1 MTQVTLPTAL
11 GPQEDLRTVVESRT
25 REWHF
30 HIYFLLQSPTE
41 TAAALAL
48 RDAVLRLRRDG
59 TQSAR
64 QSRFFTDHDV
74 GAFVAVPLQRVN
86 KEPIGPHPAGSYE
99 IWVPDTSFS
108 EVFFYLATNRGN
120 LSILVHPLTSQ
131 QRRDHETRNAWLGTP
146 WPIYLDGLPRKSDE
160 VPLQYPELRL
170 GWSTAPEDEISLDER
185 RRRGAKIEAL
195 LANDPEAAPAPVN

>member
-1 MTQVTLPTAL
+1 MMTQVTLPTAL
-11 GPQEDLRTVVESRT
+11 GPQEDLQTVVESRT

-59 TQSAR
+59 
-64 QSRFFTDHDV
+64 
-74 GAFVAVPLQRVN
+74 AFVAVPLHRVN

-170 GWSTAPEDEISLDER
+170 GWSAAPENEISLDER
-185 RRRGAKIEAL
+185 RRRGARIEAL
-195 LANDPEAAPAPVN
+195 LANDPEAAPAPVD

>member
-11 GPQEDLRTVVESRT
+11 GPQEDLQTVVESRT

-59 TQSAR
+59 
-64 QSRFFTDHDV
+64 
-74 GAFVAVPLQRVN
+74 AFVAVPLHRVN
-86 KEPIGPHPAGSYE
+86 KDPIGPHPAGSYE

-170 GWSTAPEDEISLDER
+170 GWSAAPEDEISLDER

>member
-11 GPQEDLRTVVESRT
+11 GPQEDLQTVVESRT

-59 TQSAR
+59 
-64 QSRFFTDHDV
+64 
-74 GAFVAVPLQRVN
+74 AFVAVPLHRVN

-170 GWSTAPEDEISLDER
+170 GWSAAPEDEISLDER

-195 LANDPEAAPAPVN
+195 LANDPEAAPAPVD

>member
-11 GPQEDLRTVVESRT
+11 GPQEDLQTVVESRT

-59 TQSAR
+59 
-64 QSRFFTDHDV
+64 
-74 GAFVAVPLQRVN
+74 AFVAVPLHRVN

-170 GWSTAPEDEISLDER
+170 GWSAAPENEISLDER

-195 LANDPEAAPAPVN
+195 LANDPEAAPAPVD

>member
-11 GPQEDLRTVVESRT
+11 GPQEDLQTVVESRT

-48 RDAVLRLRRDG
+48 RDAVLRLRRD
-59 TQSAR
+59 
-64 QSRFFTDHDV
+64 

>member
-11 GPQEDLRTVVESRT
+11 GPQEDLQTVVESRT

-48 RDAVLRLRRDG
+48 RDAVLRLRRD
-59 TQSAR
+59 
-64 QSRFFTDHDV
+64 

-170 GWSTAPEDEISLDER
+170 GWSAAPEDEISLDER

>member
-1 MTQVTLPTAL
+1 MTQVILPAAL
-11 GPQEDLRTVVESRT
+11 SPQDDLQTVVESRT

-48 RDAVLRLRRDG
+48 RDAVLKLRRD
-59 TQSAR
+59 
-64 QSRFFTDHDV
+64 
-74 GAFVAVPLQRVN
+74 GAFVAVPLHRVN

-131 QRRDHETRNAWLGTP
+131 QRRDHETRNAWLGAP

-160 VPLQYPELRL
+160 VPLQYPELSL
-170 GWSTAPEDEISLDER
+170 GWSAAPEDEISLDER

>member
-1 MTQVTLPTAL
+1 MYISRHLSHHTFLAFPTAL
-11 GPQEDLRTVVESRT
+11 GPQEDLQTVVESRT

-59 TQSAR
+59 
-64 QSRFFTDHDV
+64 
-74 GAFVAVPLQRVN
+74 AFVAVPLHRVN

-170 GWSTAPEDEISLDER
+170 GWSAAPENEISLDER

-195 LANDPEAAPAPVN
+195 LANDPEAAPAPVD